1 MIDTRVRAIFE
12 LNQPGNNSTEL
23 IVSGTGTDEINIMRH
38 ICDNLIKKF
47 IDYADLLNLYFED
60 NTAPNISSSD
70 KLTYNIQSGNWFLT
84 RGMLTFAGENSTSL
98 GDLFGFFDQDRF
110 YRIKKGIIDPKFY
123 QELTKEDFEILPIG
137 LVINKKTTLE
147 LQEPRSEHLSVFN
160 NPDDDNKQYLRIEE
174 HGQVKDAMKKGWPLY
189 GQFTPKGFN
198 KFK

>member
-12 LNQPGNNSTEL
+12 LNSDL
-23 IVSGTGTDEINIMRH
+23 IVEGTGTDEINIMRH

-47 IDYADLLNLYFED
+47 IDETDLIGLYFD
-60 NTAPNISSSD
+60 TYAPNVSSSD
-70 KLTYNIQSGNWFLT
+70 KLTYNIFNIHDRFLT
-84 RGMLTFAGENSTSL
+84 RCMLTFAGENSTSV

-137 LVINKKTTLE
+137 SIINKTTILE
-147 LQEPRSEHLSVFN
+147 LQEPRSTYVSFLN
-160 NPDDDNKQYLRIEE
+160 NPDDDNKQYLRIQEY
-174 HGQVKDAMKKGWPLY
+174 GQVKDARKRGWPLY
-189 GQFTPKGFN
+189 GQFTPKGFK